1 MWLCALLSVCAVLLV
16 YACADCEHRKN
27 LQLCTHNTLHSFTSA
42 QKTRNNLARWFYVV
56 TRAFASIALR
66 ICHCLE
72 REFATHVVSSTAQCA
87 FLNCRRRRR
96 LQHAYTYENVLGARL

>member
-1 MWLCALLSVCAVLLV
+1 MLVQIASTVKIFNSAHTNTQTHTSLIHERTENSQQPRGLVLL
-16 YACADCEHRKN
+16 
-27 LQLCTHNTLHSFTSA
+27 
-42 QKTRNNLARWFYVV
+42 VV
-56 TRAFASIALR
+56 TRAFAIIALR

-96 LQHAYTYENVLGARL
+96 LQHAYTYEKVLGARL